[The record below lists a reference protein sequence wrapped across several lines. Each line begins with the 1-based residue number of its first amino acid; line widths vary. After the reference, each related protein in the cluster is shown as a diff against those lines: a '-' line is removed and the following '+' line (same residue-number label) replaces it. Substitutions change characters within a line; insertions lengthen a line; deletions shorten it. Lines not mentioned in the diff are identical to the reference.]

1 MPQLV
6 PLRGNAAQNVAII
19 YSLFAT
25 CKIHDVN
32 VYEWLKYVLTAMPTF
47 PSSGSKNCCRR
58 IVPSCADEKLINE
71 P

>member
-1 MPQLV
+1 M
-6 PLRGNAAQNVAII
+6 
-19 YSLFAT
+19 FAT